1 MAGHNKYSGCRRNC
15 ARISGRRVVFAGL
28 TCIAFIH
35 PVLGFTFFV
44 VDEDSIRLEV
54 YHAGGLGGQSGRCG
68 QGAECGDHTAREL
81 VGRVGRVG
89 QVGQSR
95 EPECGGHTDN
105 PGGRS

>member
-44 VDEDSIRLEV
+44 VDEDSIKLEV
-54 YHAGGLGGQSGRCG
+54 YHA
-68 QGAECGDHTAREL
+68 
-81 VGRVGRVG
+81 
-89 QVGQSR
+89 
-95 EPECGGHTDN
+95 
-105 PGGRS
+105 

>member
-1 MAGHNKYSGCRRNC
+1 MAHNKYSGCKRNC

-54 YHAGGLGGQSGRCG
+54 YHAGGGMAREER
-68 QGAECGDHTAREL
+68 ECGDHTETRT
-81 VGRVGRVG
+81 VGQVG
-89 QVGQSR
+89 QVGQSGLGGL
-95 EPECGGHTDN
+95 GGHQKAGAKND
-105 PGGRS
+105 